1 MAKKYFVTRGM
12 AVLLTS
18 TVEGVQWNESMNLD
32 YRPTSFLKHAR
43 ILSSEDVMNLNLEMM
58 PGFSLKW
65 HYTSTTDVE
74 IKPNRRYYSKS
85 DINVA
90 AKKFET
96 FVQMFKMKNQSEI
109 ESAINKVTIKNEYW
123 LQTKALDSPC
133 KNGFYETRDDQ
144 TMKLLQDA
152 LKINNMQNIY
162 LGNMTDDE
170 LRVPAALFLKL
181 VICPPKDLKPWFS
194 FFSYLFQK
202 ESAVQIILS
211 LNRILKN
218 KTTMQTRDLK
228 IIASK
233 LFERATTLFSL
244 SYTKLL
250 DTDHMDFYKEGNGKE

>member
-1 MAKKYFVTRGM
+1 MTKKYFVTRGM

-65 HYTSTTDVE
+65 HYTSTTNVE

-90 AKKFET
+90 AQKFET

-123 LQTKALDSPC
+123 
-133 KNGFYETRDDQ
+133 F
-144 TMKLLQDA
+144 
-152 LKINNMQNIY
+152 
-162 LGNMTDDE
+162 
-170 LRVPAALFLKL
+170 
-181 VICPPKDLKPWFS
+181 
-194 FFSYLFQK
+194 
-202 ESAVQIILS
+202 
-211 LNRILKN
+211 
-218 KTTMQTRDLK
+218 
-228 IIASK
+228 
-233 LFERATTLFSL
+233 TL
-244 SYTKLL
+244 
-250 DTDHMDFYKEGNGKE
+250 

>member
-65 HYTSTTDVE
+65 HYTSTTNVE
-74 IKPNRRYYSKS
+74 IKPKRRYR
-85 DINVA
+85 ITTIT
-90 AKKFET
+90 KKFET

-152 LKINNMQNIY
+152 LKINDMQNIY

>member
-1 MAKKYFVTRGM
+1 MG
-12 AVLLTS
+12 VLLTS
-18 TVEGVQWNESMNLD
+18 SVEGVQWSESMNLD
-32 YRPTSFLKHAR
+32 YRPTSFLEHAR
-43 ILSSEDVMNLNLEMM
+43 ILSSEDVMNFNLEMM

-65 HYTSTTDVE
+65 HYTLTNNVE
-74 IKPNRRYYSKS
+74 IKPNRRYYSTT
-85 DINVA
+85 IT
-90 AKKFET
+90 KKFET

-123 LQTKALDSPC
+123 LLTMALDSPC
-133 KNGFYETRDDQ
+133 EDGFYQQKDDQ
-144 TMKLLQDA
+144 TMSLLQDA
-152 LKINNMQNIY
+152 LKIKKVQYIN
-162 LGNMTDDE
+162 LENMTDTE

-181 VICPPKDLKPWFS
+181 VICPPEDLKPWFS
-194 FFSYLFQK
+194 FFSYLFKK

-233 LFERATTLFSL
+233 LFERALTLFSL

-250 DTDHMDFYKEGNGKE
+250 DTDHMDFKKEGNIKENK

>member
-1 MAKKYFVTRGM
+1 MTKIVTRGI
-12 AVLLTS
+12 AALLT
-18 TVEGVQWNESMNLD
+18 TAVEGVQLNESMNLD
-32 YRPTSFLKHAR
+32 YRPTSFLEHAR
-43 ILSSEDVMNLNLEMM
+43 RLSSEDVMNLNMEMM

-65 HYTSTTDVE
+65 HYTSTSNVDV
-74 IKPNRRYYSKS
+74 KPKRRYNPTTITKQ
-85 DINVA
+85 
-90 AKKFET
+90 FQT

-109 ESAINKVTIKNEYW
+109 ESAINKVTTKNEYW

-144 TMKLLQDA
+144 TMKLLKDA
-152 LKINNMQNIY
+152 LKINNVQNDY
-162 LGNMTDDE
+162 LGYMTDDE

-233 LFERATTLFSL
+233 LFERATTLFSVI
-244 SYTKLL
+244 YTKLL
-250 DTDHMDFYKEGNGKE
+250 DTDHMYFNKEGNSKE